1 MTEDDFDALFEV
13 ASDPLIWEQHPSSDR
28 WRPDVFKTFF
38 AQGMA
43 SGGALVAIDRSTGR
57 IVGSSRYDHLSEEEG
72 EIEVGWTYLAR
83 SHWGGTYNREMKRL
97 MLEHAFKFVES
108 VVLIIGPQNVRSR
121 RAAEKIGAV
130 FAGSRVSP
138 DGRESVVYRLTP
150 AAVDG
155 LR

>member
-1 MTEDDFDALFEV
+1 
-13 ASDPLIWEQHPSSDR
+13 
-28 WRPDVFKTFF
+28 
-38 AQGMA
+38 
-43 SGGALVAIDRSTGR
+43 
-57 IVGSSRYDHLSEEEG
+57 
-72 EIEVGWTYLAR
+72 
-83 SHWGGTYNREMKRL
+83 